1 MQEKRFL
8 KWELL
13 IWLWIAFFFNQ
24 ADRQIFN
31 IVLPLIKEDLGFSDA
46 QLGLIASVFVLCVG
60 ICTPI
65 AGFVGDWFNR
75 KKIIVISIFLWSLAT
90 MFTGMSYTV
99 FHLILLRSISVGGG
113 EAFYAPSANALISEY
128 HTKTRARAMSIHQT
142 SLYIGIILS
151 GVIGGFIAENYG
163 WRMAFYIFGG
173 IGVVYSLLLFWRLPP
188 SKMVPETTTSSES
201 KKFIGEAFRMLFSKP
216 STLLLGVSFICLVF
230 VNVGYLTW
238 MPTFLHEKFSLSVTE
253 AGFSSMFYH
262 HIFAF
267 VGIVLGGILSDKL
280 ALKSKNSRLVIQ
292 GAGLLLGAPFIFGM
306 GQSTT
311 LFSTYFCLA
320 AFGLFRG
327 IYEANFITTLFAT
340 IEPRYRAS
348 INGIVYLF
356 VFGVGSLAPFLLGY
370 FKQSFGLSN
379 GLSSMSFAYL
389 LGGICVLAALKW
401 FFGKDSILKTI
412 ES

>member
-1 MQEKRFL
+1 MQKKGFH

-13 IWLWIAFFFNQ
+13 FWLWIAFFLNQ

-31 IVLPLIKEDLGFSDA
+31 IVLPLIKEDLGFTDA
-46 QLGLIASVFVLCVG
+46 QLGLIASIFVLCVG

-65 AGFVGDWFNR
+65 AGFVGDLFNR

-90 MFTGMSYTV
+90 FFTGMSYTI
-99 FHLILLRSISVGGG
+99 FHLVLLRSVSVGGG

-128 HTKTRARAMSIHQT
+128 HTRTRARAMSIHQT

-151 GVIGGFIAENYG
+151 GVIGGFIAEKYG
-163 WRMAFYIFGG
+163 WRMAFYLFGVIG
-173 IGVVYSLLLFWRLPP
+173 ILYSVLLAWRLAP
-188 SKMVPETTTSSES
+188 SKLTPERITFTES
-201 KKFIGEAFRMLFSKP
+201 KKFISDAFIMLISKP
-216 STLLLGVSFICLVF
+216 STMLLGVSFICLVF

-238 MPTFLHEKFSLSVTE
+238 MPTFLHEKFNLSITE
-253 AGFSSMFYH
+253 SGFSSMFYH

-280 ALKSKNSRLVIQ
+280 ALKSKNCRLIIQ
-292 GAGLLLGAPFIFGM
+292 ATGLLLGAPFIFGM

-311 LFSTYFCLA
+311 LFSTYLCLA

-356 VFGVGSLAPFLLGY
+356 VFGVGSLSPFLIGY

-379 GLSSMSFAYL
+379 GLSSMSFAYV
-389 LGGICVLAALKW
+389 LGGICVLVALKW
-401 FFGKDSILKTI
+401 FFEKDSKLNTI
-412 ES
+412 EA